1 MFILKMKVQ
10 LPDGTIAKLPL
21 VVHFKNQ
28 EPKVASFATFD
39 DAIEWITCCL
49 PGSPDIEEVE
59 EVNEIR

>member
-1 MFILKMKVQ
+1 MFILKMRVQ
-10 LPDGTIAKLPL
+10 LPDGTITKLPL

-39 DAIEWITCCL
+39 EAIDWIVACL

-59 EVNEIR
+59 DLPK